1 MIFLFFAKMP
11 QVSFVMSDWL
21 LKLDPQSVL
30 SAAENGDCKF
40 TCMVPDGS

>member
-21 LKLDPQSVL
+21 LKLEQSVL
-30 SAAENGDCKF
+30 SAVENGDCKF